1 MMLLSARNLT
11 VLLLFLGTTAC
22 TPVHRGYKMEEQDIQ
37 TMQAMVERSA
47 KIEEI
52 VNRFGSPSF
61 INAPMNDNM
70 CYASGDGTRVAF
82 ARFARPTYNTVCIS
96 FKDGVA
102 TGISSKKF
110 NDIDVEKFVS
120 YKTVIK
126 ES

>member
-1 MMLLSARNLT
+1 MKLFFQSAVFSLAFLSM
-11 VLLLFLGTTAC
+11 AC
-22 TPVHRGYKMEEQDIQ
+22 TPVHRGYKMQEEDVQ

-47 KIEEI
+47 KVDEI
-52 VNRFGSPSF
+52 VNKFGSPSF
-61 INAPMNDNM
+61 INAPINDNM
-70 CYASGDGTRVAF
+70 CYASGDGTRIAF
-82 ARFARPTYNTVCIS
+82 ARFTRPTYNMVCIS

-120 YKTVIK
+120 YKTEIK

>member
-1 MMLLSARNLT
+1 MLLSARNLT

-22 TPVHRGYKMEEQDIQ
+22 APVHRGYKMEEQDIQ

-61 INAPMNDNM
+61 INAPINDNM

>member
-1 MMLLSARNLT
+1 MNCSRQSVVLS
-11 VLLLFLGTTAC
+11 LLFLTVAC
-22 TPVHRGYKMEEQDIQ
+22 TPVHRGYKMQEDQLQE
-37 TMQAMVERSA
+37 MQAMVERSA

-61 INAPMNDNM
+61 INAPINDNM

-110 NDIDVEKFVS
+110 NDIDVERFVG
-120 YKTVIK
+120 YKTEIK

>member
-1 MMLLSARNLT
+1 MQ
-11 VLLLFLGTTAC
+11 
-22 TPVHRGYKMEEQDIQ
+22 EEDVQE
-37 TMQAMVERSA
+37 MKSMVERSA
-47 KIEEI
+47 KVEEI
-52 VNRFGSPSF
+52 VNRFGSPTF
-61 INAPMNDNM
+61 INAPINDKM

-120 YKTVIK
+120 YKTEIK

>member
-1 MMLLSARNLT
+1 MNCSRQSV
-11 VLLLFLGTTAC
+11 VLLFVFFVVAC
-22 TPVHRGYKMEEQDIQ
+22 TPVHRGYKMQEDQLQE
-37 TMQAMVERSA
+37 MQAMVERSA
-47 KIEEI
+47 KVDEI
-52 VNRFGSPSF
+52 VNKFGSPSF
-61 INAPMNDNM
+61 INAPINDNM

-110 NDIDVEKFVS
+110 NDIDVEKFVG
-120 YKTVIK
+120 YKTEIK

>member
-1 MMLLSARNLT
+1 MNCSRQSV
-11 VLLLFLGTTAC
+11 VLLFVFFVVAC
-22 TPVHRGYKMEEQDIQ
+22 TPVHRGYKMQEDQLQE
-37 TMQAMVERSA
+37 MQAMVERSA
-47 KIEEI
+47 KVDEI
-52 VNRFGSPSF
+52 VNKFGSPSF
-61 INAPMNDNM
+61 INAPINDNM

-110 NDIDVEKFVS
+110 NDIDVERFVG
-120 YKTVIK
+120 YKTEIK